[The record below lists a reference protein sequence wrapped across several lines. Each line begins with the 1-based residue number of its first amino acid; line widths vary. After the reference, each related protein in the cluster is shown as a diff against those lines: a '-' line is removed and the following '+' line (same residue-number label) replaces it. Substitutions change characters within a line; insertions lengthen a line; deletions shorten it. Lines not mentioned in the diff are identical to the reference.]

1 MPGVI
6 KISMIIAI
14 REDQSV
20 RGDTVAESVESKSSE
35 LRRASAGKAKVR
47 NSATPDVE
55 AAVPDSQVEDVSS
68 HKGSQRPEH
77 AAPRHL
83 ASAVNRDRWKNSH
96 PAPNEEVIPTIE
108 LDSSDNAFQSV
119 PQSSTSSVDYQ
130 LKLVTSLRSIEP
142 HVLDF
147 RTMANLNIF
156 HLQLEFGEMQKEVS
170 DLEENSITPS
180 ALDMKRL
187 EDNLHRYSKTW
198 SHNRSSKVTNH
209 QSFSHRNSRL

>member
-77 AAPRHL
+77 TRPRHL

-96 PAPNEEVIPTIE
+96 PAPNKEVIPTIE
-108 LDSSDNAFQSV
+108 LNSSDNAFQSV

-130 LKLVTSLRSIEP
+130 LKLITSLRSIEP

-156 HLQLEFGEMQKEVS
+156 HLQLELGKMQKEVS
-170 DLEENSITPS
+170 DL
-180 ALDMKRL
+180 KRIQL
-187 EDNLHRYSKTW
+187 R
-198 SHNRSSKVTNH
+198 R
-209 QSFSHRNSRL
+209 QR